1 MTDPSPCRV
10 LVCTHY
16 RFGPRAQ
23 SCALRGSEDL
33 LAALQQ
39 AVAEGR
45 LAAEVEVGVC
55 FGHCTI
61 GPNVKIVGGPLLHG
75 VAPHDVATVV
85 EAVAA
90 RSG

>member
-39 AVAEGR
+39 AAAEGR

-55 FGHCTI
+55 FGHCTV
-61 GPNVKIVGGPLLHG
+61 GPNVKIVGGALLHG
-75 VAPHDVATVV
+75 VAPDDVAAVV

-90 RSG
+90 RPG

>member
-1 MTDPSPCRV
+1 MTATEPCRV

-33 LAALQQ
+33 LATLQQ
-39 AVAEGR
+39 AASDGR
-45 LAAEVEVGVC
+45 LAADVQAGVC

-61 GPNVKIVGGPLLHG
+61 GPNVKVVGGALLHG
-75 VAPHDVATVV
+75 VEPHDVAAVAA
-85 EAVAA
+85 AVAA
-90 RSG
+90 RSR